1 MSTQNPDCRARTD
14 KELRYLGTTVR
25 ELQHVREQQ
34 EVTVQ
39 LLRSFGA
46 SWGVIAAALGVSR
59 QAARQ
64 HYDPFR
70 LTESVGRGDDT
81 RFLSTTRYLAQRD

>member
-1 MSTQNPDCRARTD
+1 MSTQARID
-14 KELRYLGTTVR
+14 EELRYLATTVQ

-39 LLRSFGA
+39 LLRSWGL
-46 SWGVIAAALGVSR
+46 SWGVIAAALGVTR

-64 HYDPFR
+64 HYDPFT
-70 LTESVGRGDDT
+70 LTG
-81 RFLSTTRYLAQRD
+81 LI